1 MGELQLL
8 NLQPYLVQMQIK
20 FRVVSLSHRSAP
32 VHIRE
37 LISLDEVAIQR
48 LLLKL
53 KDFFN
58 LTDALVLSTCNRTEV
73 YYSHEL
79 DLSSELIKLIGI
91 ERGLTDAISY
101 LDYFQVI
108 NNEKEAVTHLFRV
121 SMGLEAQ
128 VIGDIQISNQV
139 KRAYQ
144 TAADLELAGP
154 FLHRLMHT
162 IFFTN
167 KRVVQETA
175 FRDGAAS
182 LSYATIELI
191 ESLTQNIFQPRILI
205 IGVGEIGEDVA
216 KNMVHLPTAK
226 IKITNRTLAKAEEIG
241 IPLGFEVIPFD
252 SCLIAIEEADV
263 VVCSIRMPEPFITKQ
278 WIEAVSIPSY
288 KVLIDLSVPRSIE
301 TSVEELPGVVLYNV
315 DNIQSKATAAL
326 QNRLESIPSVEA
338 ILEESIEEFGAW
350 QKEMVVSPTIQK
362 LKQALEQIRQEEL
375 GRYLKNADE
384 KEYLLIDKITKSMM
398 QKILKV
404 PVVQLRAA
412 CQRDEAAEMIELIT
426 DLFDLEKSKIG
437 EE

>member
-1 MGELQLL
+1 
-8 NLQPYLVQMQIK
+8 MQTK
-20 FRVVSLSHRSAP
+20 FRVVSLSHKSAP

-37 LISLDEVAIQR
+37 LISLDEVAIER

-53 KDFFN
+53 KDFFSV
-58 LTDALVLSTCNRTEV
+58 TEALVLSTCNRTEV
-73 YYSHEL
+73 YYIHES
-79 DLSSELIKLIGI
+79 DLSDELIKLIGI

-101 LDYFQVI
+101 KTYFQLL
-108 NNEKEAVTHLFRV
+108 NNEAEAVTHLFRV

-128 VIGDIQISNQV
+128 VIGDIQILNQV
-139 KRAYQ
+139 KRSYQ
-144 TAADLELAGP
+144 TAADLGLAGP

-191 ESLTQNIFQPRILI
+191 ESLTQNIFQPRILL

-216 KNMVHLPTAK
+216 KNMVHLPTAQVK
-226 IKITNRTLAKAEEIG
+226 IANRTLAKAEEIG
-241 IPLGFEVIPFD
+241 IPLGFEVIPFE
-252 SCLIAIEEADV
+252 SCLTAIEEADV
-263 VVCSIRMPEPFITKQ
+263 VVCSVRMQEPFLTKQ
-278 WIEAVSIPSY
+278 LIQGVNIPSY

-326 QNRLESIPSVEA
+326 HNRLESIPSVET
-338 ILEESIEEFGAW
+338 ILEESIEEFGTW

-362 LKQALEQIRQEEL
+362 LKQALEQIRQEEMS
-375 GRYLKNADE
+375 RYLKNADE
-384 KEYLLIDKITKSMM
+384 KEYLLIDKVTKSMM

-426 DLFDLEKSKIG
+426 DLFDLEKSKN
-437 EE
+437 EKE

>member
-1 MGELQLL
+1 M
-8 NLQPYLVQMQIK
+8 MQTR
-20 FRVVSLSHRSAP
+20 FRVVSLSHKSAP

-37 LISLDEVAIQR
+37 LISLDEAAIER

-53 KDFFN
+53 KEFFSVA
-58 LTDALVLSTCNRTEV
+58 DALVLSTCNRTEV
-73 YYSHEL
+73 YYSHES
-79 DLSSELIKLIGI
+79 DLSVELIKLIGI

-101 LDYFQVI
+101 LDYFQVL
-108 NNEKEAVTHLFRV
+108 NNESEAVTHLFRV

-128 VIGDIQISNQV
+128 VIGDIQILNQV
-139 KRAYQ
+139 KRSYQ

-191 ESLTQNIFQPRILI
+191 ESLTQNIFQPRILL

-216 KNMVHLPTAK
+216 RNMVHLPTAQVK
-226 IKITNRTLAKAEEIG
+226 IANRTLAKAEEIG
-241 IPLGFEVIPFD
+241 VPLGFEVIAFE
-252 SCLIAIEEADV
+252 SCLTAIEEADV
-263 VVCSIRMPEPFITKQ
+263 VVCSIRMPEPFLTKQ
-278 WIEAVSIPSY
+278 LIQGINIPSY

-315 DNIQSKATAAL
+315 DNIQSKASAAL
-326 QNRLESIPSVEA
+326 QNRLESIPSVET

-350 QKEMVVSPTIQK
+350 QKEMAVSPTIQK
-362 LKQALEQIRQEEL
+362 LKQALEQIRQEEMS
-375 GRYLKNADE
+375 RYLKNADE
-384 KEYLLIDKITKSMM
+384 KEYLLIDKVTKSMM

-426 DLFDLEKSKIG
+426 DLFDLEKSKN
-437 EE
+437 EKE

>member
-1 MGELQLL
+1 
-8 NLQPYLVQMQIK
+8 MQTK

-32 VHIRE
+32 VDIRE
-37 LISLDEVAIQR
+37 LISLDDLAIER

-53 KDFFN
+53 KEFFSVA
-58 LTDALVLSTCNRTEV
+58 DALILSTCNRTEV
-73 YYSHEL
+73 YYSHES
-79 DLSSELIKLIGI
+79 DLSVELIKLIGI
-91 ERGLTDAISY
+91 ERGLSDAMNY
-101 LDYFQVI
+101 LNYFQVV
-108 NNEKEAVTHLFRV
+108 NDEQEAVTHLFRV

-128 VIGDIQISNQV
+128 VVGDIQISNQV

-191 ESLTQNIFQPRILI
+191 ESLTQNIFQPRILL

-216 KNMVHLPTAK
+216 KNMVHLPAAQ
-226 IKITNRTLAKAEEIG
+226 IKIANRTLAKAEEIG
-241 IPLGFEVIPFD
+241 LPLGFEVIPFE
-252 SCLIAIEEADV
+252 SCLAAIEEADV
-263 VVCSIRMPEPFITKQ
+263 VVCSIRMAEPFITKAM
-278 WIEAVSIPSY
+278 IESINIPSY

-301 TSVEELPGVVLYNV
+301 TTVEELPGVVLYNV
-315 DNIQSKATAAL
+315 DNIRSKASAAL
-326 QNRLESIPSVEA
+326 QNRLEAIPSVEA
-338 ILEESIEEFGAW
+338 ILKESIEEFGTW

-384 KEYLLIDKITKSMM
+384 KEFVLIDKITKSMM

-412 CQRDEAAEMIELIT
+412 CQRDQASEMIELIT
-426 DLFDLEKSKIG
+426 DLFDLEKSKT
-437 EE
+437 EKD

>member
-1 MGELQLL
+1 M
-8 NLQPYLVQMQIK
+8 MQTR
-20 FRVVSLSHRSAP
+20 FRVVSLSHKSAP

-37 LISLDEVAIQR
+37 LISLDEAAIER

-53 KDFFN
+53 KEFFSVG
-58 LTDALVLSTCNRTEV
+58 DALVLSTCNRTEV
-73 YYSHEL
+73 YYSHES
-79 DLSSELIKLIGI
+79 DLSVELIKLIGI

-101 LDYFQVI
+101 LDYFQVL
-108 NNEKEAVTHLFRV
+108 NNESEAVTHLFRV

-128 VIGDIQISNQV
+128 VIGDIQILNQV
-139 KRAYQ
+139 KRSYQ

-191 ESLTQNIFQPRILI
+191 ESLTQNIFQPRILL

-216 KNMVHLPTAK
+216 RNMVHLPTAQVK
-226 IKITNRTLAKAEEIG
+226 IANRTLAKAEEIG
-241 IPLGFEVIPFD
+241 VPLGFEVIAFE
-252 SCLIAIEEADV
+252 SCLTAIEEADV
-263 VVCSIRMPEPFITKQ
+263 VVCSIRMPEPFLTKQ
-278 WIEAVSIPSY
+278 LIEGINIPSY

-315 DNIQSKATAAL
+315 DNIQSKASAAL
-326 QNRLESIPSVEA
+326 QNRLDSIPSVET

-362 LKQALEQIRQEEL
+362 LKQALEQIRQEEMS
-375 GRYLKNADE
+375 RYLKNADE
-384 KEYLLIDKITKSMM
+384 KEYLLIDKVTKSMM

-426 DLFDLEKSKIG
+426 DLFDLEKSKN
-437 EE
+437 EKE

>member
-1 MGELQLL
+1 M
-8 NLQPYLVQMQIK
+8 MQTR
-20 FRVVSLSHRSAP
+20 FRVVSLSHKSAP

-37 LISLDEVAIQR
+37 LISLDEAAIER

-53 KDFFN
+53 KEFFSVG
-58 LTDALVLSTCNRTEV
+58 DALVLSTCNRTEV
-73 YYSHEL
+73 YYSHES
-79 DLSSELIKLIGI
+79 DLSVELIKLIGI

-101 LDYFQVI
+101 LDYFQVL
-108 NNEKEAVTHLFRV
+108 NNESEAVTHLFRV

-128 VIGDIQISNQV
+128 VIGDIQILNQV
-139 KRAYQ
+139 KRSYQ

-191 ESLTQNIFQPRILI
+191 ESLTQNIFQPRILL

-216 KNMVHLPTAK
+216 RNMVHLPTAQVK
-226 IKITNRTLAKAEEIG
+226 IANRTLAKAEEIG
-241 IPLGFEVIPFD
+241 VPLGFEVIPFE
-252 SCLIAIEEADV
+252 SCLTAIEEADV
-263 VVCSIRMPEPFITKQ
+263 VVCSVRMPEPFLTKQ
-278 WIEAVSIPSY
+278 LIQGINIPSY

-315 DNIQSKATAAL
+315 DNIQSKASAAL
-326 QNRLESIPSVEA
+326 QNRLESIPSVET

-362 LKQALEQIRQEEL
+362 LKQALEQIRQEEMS
-375 GRYLKNADE
+375 RYLKNADE
-384 KEYLLIDKITKSMM
+384 KEYLLIDKVTKSMM

-426 DLFDLEKSKIG
+426 DLFDLEKSKK
-437 EE
+437 